1 MAKTKNQDG
10 KPRSKDGEDLSVPPT
25 FPKSFYRLLSNL
37 AVEFNLTRPQL
48 ALKALRAYAKNARK
62 ERSPFHQTL
71 GSEELAERVTK
82 AASAS
87 AKNWWKKVPKSVKT
101 DRARKA
107 AEARWGTKDAK
118 KK

>member
-1 MAKTKNQDG
+1 LAKSKNKTTTPHPADG
-10 KPRSKDGEDLSVPPT
+10 DDLSVPPT
-25 FPKSFYRLLSNL
+25 FPKSFYKLLSQL
-37 AVEFNLTRPQL
+37 AVEFNLTRPQI

-71 GSEELAERVTK
+71 GSEELAERLTE

-87 AKNWWKKVPKSVKT
+87 AKDWWRKVPKAVKT

-107 AEARWGTKDAK
+107 AEARWGKQK
-118 KK
+118 K